1 MNFFPIIYGLE
12 TYVGCQA
19 CYTLSSHCKC
29 LLALLSVKEAALNTG
44 RKKLSQ
50 TFVIN
55 WTESP
60 SRSRAHAVKMH
71 VFRAH
76 LKDKGREYCFIFR
89 NMCESFIREMKKM
102 MMMLMM
108 GVQRNHVFYI
118 IALHLVVAR
127 GRQRQIY

>member
-1 MNFFPIIYGLE
+1 M
-12 TYVGCQA
+12 GCQT
-19 CYTLSSHCKC
+19 CSTLSSHCKC
-29 LLALLSVKEAALNTG
+29 LLSLLTVKEAALNTG
-44 RKKLSQ
+44 RKKFSQ
-50 TFVIN
+50 TFVLN

-60 SRSRAHAVKMH
+60 SRSRAQAIKMH

-76 LKDKGREYCFIFR
+76 LKGKGREYCFIFG
-89 NMCESFIREMKKM
+89 NMCESFIREMIRKKK

-118 IALHLVVAR
+118 IALHLTVAR